1 MERDELIEWIVIIGC
16 IVLWWPLIFGFRP
29 AWYLPTL
36 CIGETVA
43 LLVIFFRRLARVR
56 AGLKYSEDVMK
67 NQPPGP
73 RPV

>member
-1 MERDELIEWIVIIGC
+1 MERDELIEWIVIIAC

-29 AWYLPTL
+29 PWYLPAL
-36 CIGETVA
+36 CIGETAA

-73 RPV
+73 HPV